1 MTLRDAGPITMA
13 FPSRMQVETV
23 MPRVIAAIA
32 ALATFID
39 PGVGHSGRD
48 PPRQGKAHHEN
59 NKPFHVGPMCNSCL
73 TRKPPEPGQVPCADV
88 APPSLDVLD
97 EQMPTG
103 VLWRTGQNLSG
114 DRVSA

>member
-1 MTLRDAGPITMA
+1 MA

-59 NKPFHVGPMCNSCL
+59 N
-73 TRKPPEPGQVPCADV
+73 
-88 APPSLDVLD
+88 
-97 EQMPTG
+97 
-103 VLWRTGQNLSG
+103 
-114 DRVSA
+114 